1 MRFIL
6 GILLG
11 FGVGFAG
18 AVLFAPEKKP
28 EPEFIPGRPQ
38 HTNGSGGLLDQV
50 RERLKEA
57 MSEAKDAR
65 DSAEREARDR
75 YERTVRKATE
85 N

>member
-38 HTNGSGGLLDQV
+38 HRNGSGGLLDDV
-50 RERLKEA
+50 RVRLKEA
-57 MSEAKDAR
+57 MSEAKQAR
-65 DSAEREARDR
+65 EQAEREMRDR
-75 YERTVRKATE
+75 YQRAVRKSSE